1 MQYRSIANSGVRVSE
16 VGFGVWT
23 VSAGWWGEYSDD
35 EAAALMRQAFDLG
48 VTFFDTAET
57 YGNGRGETVLAHAFP
72 GAERDRITIGAKFGY
87 DWASRDPNQAGH
99 REAPHRFDV
108 PFLEQALDASLRRLG
123 TDHID
128 FYQLHNPRMD
138 HLLNDEVWTWAE
150 RVRAAGKVRSIG
162 VALGPAIGWLEEGLY
177 AMEHLPVVDGV
188 QMIYNAL
195 ELDPGREL
203 IACAERTGKS
213 LIVRVPH
220 SSGMLEG
227 NYTAET
233 TFGPNDHRQ
242 HRPKAWL
249 EDGLRKIEQLS
260 FLTSETGTT
269 LGQAALRYVLQSPTV
284 VSALP
289 NIYSAEQL
297 VEFAAAGDQPAL
309 TEEQTRRIEALYE
322 SNYGL
327 PRRAAEAV
335 AAR

>member
-1 MQYRSIANSGVRVSE
+1 MQHRQITDTGVHVSE

-23 VSAGWWGEYSDD
+23 VSAGWWGDYSDD
-35 EAAALMRQAFDLG
+35 AAAALMRQAADLG
-48 VTFFDTAET
+48 ITFFDTAET

-72 GAERDRITIGAKFGY
+72 GSERDRIVIGAKFGY

-99 REAPHRFDV
+99 REAPHRFDI

-123 TDHID
+123 TDRID

-138 HLLNDEVWTWAE
+138 HLHMDDVWAWTE
-150 RVRAAGKVRSIG
+150 RVRAAGKVRSVG

-177 AMEHLPVVDGV
+177 AMEHLPIDGV

-203 IACAERTGKS
+203 IACAERTGKA
-213 LIVRVPH
+213 LVVRVPH

-227 NYTAET
+227 QYTPET
-233 TFGPNDHRQ
+233 KFERGDHRQ

-249 EDGLRKIEQLS
+249 EDGLRKIEQLQ
-260 FLTSETGTT
+260 FLTEETGTS
-269 LGQAALRYVLQSPTV
+269 LSQVALRYVLQSSTV

-289 NIYSAEQL
+289 NIYNAEQL
-297 VEFAAAGDQPAL
+297 VEFARAGDQPAL
-309 TEEQTRRIEALYE
+309 TDAQMRRVEELFE

-327 PRRAAEAV
+327 PVRVAGAV